1 MDVEGGIEF
10 IEKAIKKQA
19 EIKKK
24 QLEEFEREQNK
35 ANTVRFQKSTPQA
48 EKEYEQMVALE

>member
-24 QLEEFEREQNK
+24 QLEEFEREQNN